1 MKQKQVYKISLT
13 GRLMCKFDNYK
24 DAAKAIGVKKEYMA
38 VLLFNKR
45 KYKDHCYFSYEI
57 PERLGKKSDIEVDIT
72 VDDISRMSKY
82 RDNLILTLDSTDKEV
97 LNEIINITKLLQS
110 C

>member
-1 MKQKQVYKISLT
+1 MRQKQVYKISLT

-57 PERLGKKSDIEVDIT
+57 PERLGKRSNIEAEVTIA
-72 VDDISRMSKY
+72 DISRMAKY
-82 RDNLILTLDSTDKEV
+82 RDNLILSITNEKTDEV
-97 LNEIINITKLLQS
+97 LNEIVNLTKLLQT
-110 C
+110 